1 MISNKNTS
9 ISGVVIIISTIV
21 LSFLIFKFC
30 WFILMKL
37 DYSKSWV
44 LQSAAIVFLLFL
56 IYLVFSLKNINL
68 KNYNEL
74 LVWFSS
80 YHNFLSFTLLFSA
93 IVVHSKLGL
102 SSIIDDYIHNIKVKR
117 KILFLKNLSLITI
130 YIIVMGTLI
139 KTII

>member
-1 MISNKNTS
+1 
-9 ISGVVIIISTIV
+9 
-21 LSFLIFKFC
+21 
-30 WFILMKL
+30 MKL

-44 LQSAAIVFLLFL
+44 LQKLTAIVFLLFL
-56 IYLVFSLKNINL
+56 VYLVFSLKNINL

-80 YHNFLSFTLLFSA
+80 YYNFLSFTLLFSA

>member
-1 MISNKNTS
+1 
-9 ISGVVIIISTIV
+9 
-21 LSFLIFKFC
+21 
-30 WFILMKL
+30 MKL

-44 LQSAAIVFLLFL
+44 LQKLTAIVFLLFL
-56 IYLVFSLKNINL
+56 VYLVFSLKNINL

-80 YHNFLSFTLLFSA
+80 YYNFLSFTLLFSA
-93 IVVHSKLGL
+93 IVIHSKLGL

>member
-1 MISNKNTS
+1 
-9 ISGVVIIISTIV
+9 
-21 LSFLIFKFC
+21 
-30 WFILMKL
+30 MKL

-44 LQSAAIVFLLFL
+44 LQKLTAIVFLLFL
-56 IYLVFSLKNINL
+56 VYLVFSLKNINL

-80 YHNFLSFTLLFSA
+80 YYNFLSFTLLFSA
-93 IVVHSKLGL
+93 IVVHSKIGL

>member
-1 MISNKNTS
+1 
-9 ISGVVIIISTIV
+9 
-21 LSFLIFKFC
+21 
-30 WFILMKL
+30 MKL

-44 LQSAAIVFLLFL
+44 LQKLTAIVFLLFL